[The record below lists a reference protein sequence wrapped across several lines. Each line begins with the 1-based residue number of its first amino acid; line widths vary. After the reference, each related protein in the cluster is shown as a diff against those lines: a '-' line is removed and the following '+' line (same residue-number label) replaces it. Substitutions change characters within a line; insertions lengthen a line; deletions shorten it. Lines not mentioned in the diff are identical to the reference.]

1 MRERLIRTR
10 KWMRIGIVL
19 LVLTVSAV
27 VFRRIASDQIW
38 QAKAEEIQDSERK
51 GPGREEKGDF
61 IRPEEIQWERAEKC
75 YDGKREASLTG
86 YYGEKKVENKVTV
99 CSN

>member
-51 GPGREEKGDF
+51 GPGREEKGEEPVRNF
-61 IRPEEIQWERAEKC
+61 IRPEEIQWKKLRNAMMEK
-75 YDGKREASLTG
+75 
-86 YYGEKKVENKVTV
+86 EKHR
-99 CSN
+99 